1 MFVKISRRDFFFPK
15 ETVVLVILNRK
26 LYDVIGQMKMM
37 MMKMIKMTRLTG
49 DVRAG
54 SDLTHTQTGHF
65 VSGYGGKEEFF
76 LQLV

>member
-1 MFVKISRRDFFFPK
+1 MM
-15 ETVVLVILNRK
+15 T
-26 LYDVIGQMKMM
+26 MM
-37 MMKMIKMTRLTG
+37 MMKITRLTG
-49 DVRAG
+49 DIRAG